1 MQYNITYRQKDKGWQ
16 YIISYKDAK
25 GLWKQKSKQGFDMK
39 KTAKKA
45 AEERLEQLKKEVE
58 TAIRVEPQYRGITF
72 GDFAKELIE
81 HEKLH
86 KAHNTNL
93 ARQIAVNKFE
103 GIKNKALAEVKYS
116 DLQRCADKLVKDGL
130 SLSTVK
136 HYLVLISYIFNQ
148 AVSPYELIPIS
159 PVTNIKLPTME
170 YIDSE
175 RKKVK
180 ALNKNEI
187 ELFLNELKKVCDLKY
202 YYLCSLAL
210 ATGLR
215 EGELL
220 GLTWDD
226 VDFSKSEIHVRK
238 QWKKIDANKYGF
250 GVLKKKN
257 SRRTIPISLNTKK
270 LLMEY
275 REHFNAVG
283 LDNRV
288 FALQNYNVI
297 FNVLKASKGIN
308 INVTMHMLRHTYA
321 TNLIANGMDFK
332 TAAALL
338 GHDAEMTM
346 RTYSHVTDDM
356 MQAAAKKI
364 NAIF

>member
-25 GLWKQKSKQGFDMK
+25 GVWKQKSKQGFDMK

-58 TAIRVEPQYRGITF
+58 TAIRVEPQYKGITF

-86 KAHNTNL
+86 KAYNTNL
-93 ARQIAVNKFE
+93 AREIAVNKFE
-103 GIKNKALAEVKYS
+103 GIKKLAVAEVKYS
-116 DLQRCADKLVKDGL
+116 DLQKCVDKLVKDGL
-130 SLSTVK
+130 SLGTIK

-148 AVSPYELIPIS
+148 AVSPYQLISES
-159 PVTNIKLPTME
+159 PVINIKLPAMQYVSTE
-170 YIDSE
+170 E
-175 RKKVK
+175 KKVK

-187 ELFLNELKKVCDLKY
+187 ELFLNGLKKACDPIY

-210 ATGLR
+210 TTGLR

-226 VDFSKSEIHVRK
+226 VDFAKSEIHIRR
-238 QWKKIDANKYGF
+238 QWKKIDTNKYGF

-257 SRRTIPISLNTKK
+257 SIRSIPISSNAKK
-270 LLMEY
+270 LLLEY
-275 REHFNAVG
+275 KELFNVVG
-283 LDNRV
+283 LDNRI

-297 FNVLKASKGIN
+297 ANVLKASKEIN
-308 INVTMHMLRHTYA
+308 IDVTMHMLRHTYA
-321 TNLIANGMDFK
+321 TNLIANGVDFK

-338 GHDAEMTM
+338 GHDVEMTM

-356 MQAAAKKI
+356 MQVAAKKI
-364 NAIF
+364 NTIF